1 MRRIENPLAG
11 DLDEILLCAKNSFSE
26 LRGARIFI
34 TGGTGFWGRWILE
47 SLFHA
52 NRNLGLG
59 IRATILTRFPQKFKT
74 QALHLFVDDSFDLVQ
89 GDIRNFDFPD
99 GNFTDVIHC
108 ATPASAKL
116 NADAPVEMFDT
127 IVSGTRRIL
136 DFSVKSGAKRFLLAS
151 SGAVY
156 GRQPPELTHITEDFR
171 GGPYPADI
179 GSAYA
184 EGKRSAE
191 FLCASFNKKH
201 GIKIKIA
208 RGFAFVGPFLP
219 LDEHF
224 AVGNFI
230 RDGLAGGPIIV
241 KGDGTPRRS
250 YMYATD
256 LVIWLLKI
264 LVDGKCCS
272 PYNVGSDN
280 DVSIGR
286 LAHDVAESFPQR
298 PEVIIQKKPAPG
310 VASERYV
317 PSTEKARS
325 GLALSLQVNLDEAI
339 KRTVSWHLKK

>member
-1 MRRIENPLAG
+1 MGRIENPFVG

-26 LRGARIFI
+26 LRGSRIFI

-59 IRATILTRFPQKFKT
+59 IRATILTRFPRNFGTK
-74 QALHLFVDDSFDLVQ
+74 APHLFDDGSFELIQ

-108 ATPASAKL
+108 ATPASARL

-136 DFSVKSGAKRFLLAS
+136 DFAVKSGTRRFLLAS

-156 GRQPPELTHITEDFR
+156 GRQPPEFTHITEDFR
-171 GGPYPADI
+171 GGPYPADT

-191 FLCASFNKKH
+191 FLCATFRKEQ
-201 GIKIKIA
+201 GIEVKIA

-219 LDEHF
+219 LDEHY
-224 AVGNFI
+224 AIGNFI

-264 LVDGKCCS
+264 LVDGKCCA

-280 DVSIGR
+280 DVTIGK
-286 LAHDVAESFPQR
+286 LAHDVAESFPHR
-298 PEVIIQKKPAPG
+298 PGVIIQKKPSSG
-310 VASERYV
+310 VPCERYV

-325 GLALSLQVNLDEAI
+325 ELALSLNVNLNEAI